1 MTSPISSLW
10 RPGSPARVGALVPAL
25 LLSIAGCGDAPTKK
39 QASEGSHA
47 PSAAETAAEG
57 GEDERVG
64 CASGQASQMQRVCQ
78 VERTQTDQG
87 LVLTIRHP
95 DGGFRRLRVVEDGRG
110 LVAADGAEAA
120 RVTLVNEDEIEVVIG
135 KDHYRL
141 PATRRAPA
149 Q

>member
-1 MTSPISSLW
+1 
-10 RPGSPARVGALVPAL
+10 
-25 LLSIAGCGDAPTKK
+25 
-39 QASEGSHA
+39 
-47 PSAAETAAEG
+47 
-57 GEDERVG
+57 
-64 CASGQASQMQRVCQ
+64 MQRVCQ